1 MRLSRVCVY
10 AGSSAGERP
19 AYAGAAR
26 SLAGA
31 LVARGLDVVYGG
43 GHVGLMGVLADAV
56 VEAGGEII
64 GVIPEALY
72 RRELG
77 HRSLADLR
85 VVGSM
90 HERKALMA
98 DLSEAFVAL
107 PGGIGTMEELIEVL
121 TWTQLGLHGK
131 PCGLLNVDGYWDPL
145 IAMFDRAVADG
156 FLTPEG
162 RALLLVAVEPDELIE
177 RLEQFVPPP
186 VQRRRER

>member
-1 MRLSRVCVY
+1 
-10 AGSSAGERP
+10 
-19 AYAGAAR
+19 
-26 SLAGA
+26 
-31 LVARGLDVVYGG
+31 
-43 GHVGLMGVLADAV
+43 
-56 VEAGGEII
+56 
-64 GVIPEALY
+64 
-72 RRELG
+72 
-77 HRSLADLR
+77 
-85 VVGSM
+85 
-90 HERKALMA
+90 
-98 DLSEAFVAL
+98 
-107 PGGIGTMEELIEVL
+107 MEELIEVL